1 MPNFSLH
8 LFEVTPEADDF
19 RFTGP
24 PLQTECGASA
34 ARVVADFKRL
44 DARLAELAEAGR
56 RVAVLGLN
64 EVYWLARAYSSLGSF
79 PVVCGLADDPTRA
92 DYGHLGFPVLVPERC
107 RELAVE
113 DVLLAVNTVYY
124 PQLKQRLGP
133 LGVAVHEVLT

>member
-1 MPNFSLH
+1 MTFASRGRPSKRN
-8 LFEVTPEADDF
+8 V
-19 RFTGP
+19 
-24 PLQTECGASA
+24 GASA

-44 DARLAELAEAGR
+44 DARLAELGEAGR

-79 PVVCGLADDPTRA
+79 PVVCGLADDPTRPE
-92 DYGHLGFPVLVPERC
+92 YGDLGFPVVVPERC

-124 PQLKQRLGP
+124 PQLKERLGR
-133 LGVAVHEVLT
+133 LGVVVHEVLT